1 MKLSFRRQVGVGIS
15 LYRDHIEIVQ
25 IREIRGIPEI
35 EIHVEI
41 PLAKEVYDNGQ
52 VLDQEKFSLEMKRVF
67 KEYGFPR
74 KGITVSLPTSLI
86 FMRMLWMPNV
96 NRKKMYALLQF
107 RIQDEIRIPFA
118 HPIFDFDFY
127 PQKIPWDQQGE
138 EGTEGGV
145 PILFAAA
152 PGELI
157 NRLQESF
164 RMADLHLGAVEL
176 KGLSLLRA
184 LKALERQPEHGTLVI
199 ELDSACVEAHFY
211 YQNVLLM
218 SRALDLTPE
227 QYLDYVPMKHVD
239 FREAA
244 VTLSQ
249 ERDARQK
256 VPVDQEGL
264 RSSGLDAWSLL
275 NRLEYQASLDSFA
288 ADLSYQFDRWISFFQ
303 YSLHL
308 RNVSIKHIWL
318 TNDIPNAPRLL
329 HQLAERLDMNV
340 EVVRYP
346 AVVQTGEAPARIV
359 SLTAAGAALRGGT
372 YDAD

>member
-1 MKLSFRRQVGVGIS
+1 MKLSIRRQVGVGIS
-15 LYRDHIEIVQ
+15 LYRDHLEIVQ
-25 IREIRGIPEI
+25 VREIRGIPEI
-35 EIHVEI
+35 EIHVEVQ
-41 PLAKEVYDNGQ
+41 LAKEVYDNGQ
-52 VLDQEKFSLEMKRVF
+52 VLDPEQFSLEMKRVF

-86 FMRMLWMPNV
+86 FMRMIWMPKV
-96 NRKKMYALLQF
+96 NRKKMHALLQY

-127 PQKIPWDQQGE
+127 PPKIPWDQQGE
-138 EGTEGGV
+138 EGVEGGV
-145 PILFAAA
+145 PILFVAA

-164 RMADLHLGAVEL
+164 RKADLHLGAVEV

-184 LKALERQPEHGTLVI
+184 LKALDKDPEHGTLVI
-199 ELDSACVEAHFY
+199 EMDASCVEAHFY

-218 SRALDLTPE
+218 SRSLDLTPE
-227 QYLDYVPMKHVD
+227 QYLDYVPMYHVD
-239 FREAA
+239 SREAA

-249 ERDARQK
+249 ERDEGQGVLRDLK
-256 VPVDQEGL
+256 GL

-275 NRLEYQASLDSFA
+275 DRLEYQASLDSFA
-288 ADLSYQFDRWISFFQ
+288 ADLSYQFERWLSFFQ

-308 RNVSIKHIWL
+308 RNVSIQHIWL

-329 HQLAERLDMNV
+329 QQLVERLDMNV

-346 AVVQTGEAPARIV
+346 VVVQAGDTPARIV
-359 SLTAAGAALRGGT
+359 SLAAAGAALRGGT
-372 YDAD
+372 NDAD

>member
-1 MKLSFRRQVGVGIS
+1 MKLSFRRPVGVGIS
-15 LYRDHIEIVQ
+15 LYRDHLEIVQ
-25 IREIRGIPEI
+25 VREIRGIPEI
-35 EIHVEI
+35 AIHVEV

-52 VLDQEKFSLEMKRVF
+52 VLDQEQFSLKMKQVF

-86 FMRMLWMPNV
+86 FMRMLWMPKV
-96 NRKKMYALLQF
+96 NRKKMYALLQY
-107 RIQDEIRIPFA
+107 RIQDDIRIPFA

-127 PQKIPWDQQGE
+127 PPKIPWDQQRE
-138 EGTEGGV
+138 EGVEGGV

-164 RMADLHLGAVEL
+164 RKADLHVEAVEL

-184 LKALERQPEHGTLVI
+184 LKALDRHPEDGTLVI
-199 ELDSACVEAHFY
+199 EIDSACVEAHFY

-218 SRALDLTPE
+218 SRALDLAPE
-227 QYLDYVPMKHVD
+227 QYLDYVPLYYGNSQ
-239 FREAA
+239 EAA
-244 VTLSQ
+244 VSLSQ
-249 ERDARQK
+249 EQDAEQVVIGDQK
-256 VPVDQEGL
+256 GR
-264 RSSGLDAWSLL
+264 RSSGLDAWRLL
-275 NRLEYQASLDSFA
+275 HQIEYQASLDSFA
-288 ADLSYQFDRWISFFQ
+288 ADLSYQFERWISFFQ

-308 RNVSIKHIWL
+308 RNVMIQHIWL
-318 TNDIPNAPRLL
+318 TNDIPNAPRFSQ
-329 HQLAERLDMNV
+329 QLAERLDMNV

-346 AVVQTGEAPARIV
+346 VVVQAGDPPARIV
-359 SLTAAGAALRGGT
+359 SLVAAGAALRGGN